1 MNYYK
6 PIAYIVQPDEHGWI
20 LKSVLREKLNISRRL
35 LSRIKL
41 TEKGVTVNGKREF
54 INIRVNTGD
63 LIEIHLEQETS
74 QYIEPQ
80 NIPLNIIYEDDFL
93 LILNKQAGIIV
104 HPTHGHK
111 ANTLANGVVY
121 HWMQKNENYRFRPI
135 HRLDEE
141 TSGVLA
147 IAKNPYVHQQISEQM
162 IHNQVKKEYVAI
174 VSGHLPDL
182 KGTVNAPIDR
192 DSEQPHLR
200 IVTDHGYPAVTY
212 YKVEEEYESASM
224 VRLWLE
230 TGRTHQIR
238 VHMKHLGCPLVGDK
252 MYGEGNEGSKMDRQ
266 ALHAAKLAFYHPNTR
281 KYVEFT
287 ASLPKDM
294 KSEIEHLKL

>member
-6 PIAYIVQPDEHGWI
+6 PISYIVQPEENGWI

-35 LSRIKL
+35 LSNIKL
-41 TEKGVTVNGKREF
+41 TEKGVMVNGKREF
-54 INIRVNTGD
+54 INIKVFSGD
-63 LIEIHLEQETS
+63 LIEIHMEQETS

-80 NIPLNIIYEDDFL
+80 DIPLNILYEDEFL
-93 LILNKQAGIIV
+93 LIVNKQAGIVV
-104 HPTHGHK
+104 HPTRGHY

-121 HWMQKNENYRFRPI
+121 HWIQKGENYRFRPI

-162 IHNQVKKEYVAI
+162 INNQVKKEYTAI

-182 KGTVNAPIDR
+182 EGTVNAPIDR
-192 DSEQPHLR
+192 DPEQQHLR
-200 IVTDHGYPAVTY
+200 IVTDEGYSAITH
-212 YKVEEEYESASM
+212 YKVEEEYQSASL

-252 MYGEGNEGSKMDRQ
+252 MYGEENNGPKMDRQ

-287 ASLPKDM
+287 ASLPEDM
-294 KSEIEHLKL
+294 KSVIRHLKL